1 MTLHEDE
8 LGIDGSLVRALVDRY
23 FPRFAG
29 WPLRPLSASGS
40 SNALF
45 RLGEDLMVRLPRQ
58 PGGSQTIAKE
68 AQWVTHIAPELPVS
82 TPEIVGVGEP
92 DFGYPESWSIVRWID
107 GEVPAAPSH
116 TGGSTDRLARDL
128 AGVVNALGDVPV
140 PATAM
145 ADASLSWYR
154 GGPLAAMDKST
165 RHYLGQC
172 RTLRGLDLDLD
183 ACLQVWEEAMTL
195 PGASEVVAPRWLH
208 GDLLAENLLVREDR
222 LVAVL
227 DFGGLAV
234 GDPTVDLMVA
244 WELLDPAGREK
255 FRSALQ
261 VDESTWLRGRAW
273 ALAIAIMTFPYYW
286 QSMPERCASRLV
298 MARSVLADT
307 DQPTQTGPDT
317 HRHNSKNRPEH
328 EE

>member
-1 MTLHEDE
+1 MVARTRWDVPVTFHEDE
-8 LGIDGSLVRALVDRY
+8 LGIDEPLVRALVDRY

-29 WPLRPLSASGS
+29 LPLRRMRASGS

-45 RLGEDLMVRLPRQ
+45 RLGVDFLVRLPRQ

-68 AQWVTHIAPELPVS
+68 ARWVPHMAPELTVS
-82 TPEIVGVGEP
+82 IPEIVGVGEP
-92 DFGYPESWSIVRWID
+92 DLGYPESWSIVHWID
-107 GEVPAAPSH
+107 GKTPAAPSH
-116 TGGSTDRLARDL
+116 TGGTTDRLARDL
-128 AGVVNALGDVPV
+128 AGVVRALGEVTVPT
-140 PATAM
+140 TAM
-145 ADASLSWYR
+145 TDTSLSWYR
-154 GGPLAAMDKST
+154 GGPLAAMDEII

-172 RTLRGLDLDLD
+172 RTLHGLHLDLD
-183 ACLQVWEEAMTL
+183 ACLQVWEEAMTM
-195 PGASEVVAPRWLH
+195 PGASEVTTPRWLH
-208 GDLLAENLLVREDR
+208 GDLLAENLLVHEDR

-234 GDPTVDLMVA
+234 GDPTVDLMVG

-261 VDESTWLRGRAW
+261 VEESTWLRGRAW

-286 QSMPERCASRLV
+286 SSMPERCASRLV

-307 DQPTQTGPDT
+307 GLLA
-317 HRHNSKNRPEH
+317 E
-328 EE
+328 